1 MKDKYSYRN
10 ERDDYETLEP
20 EDEVRPEPETRK
32 TGVICNHSL
41 VNIRIAPKP
50 DKSAILTTVPNNT
63 PVEIVGEVPNYYQI
77 VLGEYPGRVLY
88 VSKEFCKEV

>member
-20 EDEVRPEPETRK
+20 EDEVRQEPKTRN
-32 TGVICNHSL
+32 GIICNHAL

-50 DKSAILTTVPNNT
+50 DKAAILTTVPNNT
-63 PVEIVGEVPNYYQI
+63 TVDIVGEVPNYYQI